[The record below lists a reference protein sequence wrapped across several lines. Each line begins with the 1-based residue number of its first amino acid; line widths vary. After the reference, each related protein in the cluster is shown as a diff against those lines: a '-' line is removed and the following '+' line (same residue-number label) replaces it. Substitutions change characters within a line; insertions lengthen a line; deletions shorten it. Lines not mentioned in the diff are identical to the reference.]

1 VTQPS
6 ANSSRSG
13 APTSGSTTER
23 ASDSIDTADPSARRP
38 LIALAWSSYVLL
50 GWAGLLVPALIRSI
64 ENRFSQSDAGLGAY
78 YFVLAVVYAIGS
90 LVGGLLTERVGR
102 RMVLSGS
109 AILMGLGLGL
119 QAVAPSWVL
128 FVAAGVPAGIGS
140 GAIDGG
146 MSGLVL
152 AVSRNRPGGA
162 MNALHLFFSVGAL
175 SSPFVVGR
183 LVVGGV
189 PWQDVLVATA
199 AVAVVIG
206 LLFARQSIPSGRPIA
221 RRSAAPLAATG
232 ASPGAADSAVPQ
244 VSAAQPLERRRD
256 LRAALPLI
264 ALAASI
270 ATYVASEIGVSS
282 WLVRF
287 LTSASVET
295 ATTALAIFWGG
306 LTLGR
311 LLSIRV
317 ADRLP
322 PVVFAAACA
331 VAAGLLLFAAVLVPD
346 QALAIALFG
355 AVGLA
360 YGPIYPMIMTV
371 AAALYPHRLAA
382 VTGTLAAAAV
392 IGAVVY
398 PPLIGLLSASV
409 GIGIGLLGGAGLS
422 LLCAVALAGAWLSAC
437 GQVSRTT

>member
-1 VTQPS
+1 VTLPN
-6 ANSSRSG
+6 ARSS
-13 APTSGSTTER
+13 TSTF
-23 ASDSIDTADPSARRP
+23 ARRP
-38 LIALAWSSYVLL
+38 LVTLAWSSFLLL

-64 ENRFSQSDAGLGAY
+64 EDRYSQSDAGLGAY

-90 LVGGLLTERVGR
+90 LGGGLLTERIGR
-102 RMVLSGS
+102 RVVLSGS
-109 AILMGLGLGL
+109 AVLMGVGLGL

-128 FVAAGVPAGIGS
+128 FVAAGIPAGIGS

-152 AVSRNRPGGA
+152 AVSRNRPGRA

-189 PWQDVLVATA
+189 PWQDVLIATA
-199 AVAVVIG
+199 VVAVVIG
-206 LLFARQSIPSGRPIA
+206 VLFARQSIPSGRRT
-221 RRSAAPLAATG
+221 RRSAALLAAAG
-232 ASPGAADSAVPQ
+232 ASLELADPATTQASAVEPI
-244 VSAAQPLERRRD
+244 EWRRD

-264 ALAASI
+264 ALGASI

-287 LTSASVET
+287 LASASVET

-311 LLSIRV
+311 LLSIRI

-331 VAAGLLLFAAVLVPD
+331 VVAGLLLFAAVLVPD
-346 QALAIALFG
+346 QSLAIALFG

-371 AAALYPHRLAA
+371 AGALYPHRLAA
-382 VTGTLAAAAV
+382 VTGTLAASAV
-392 IGAVVY
+392 IGAVFY
-398 PPLIGLLSASV
+398 PPLIGLLSDSV

-422 LLCAVALAGAWLSAC
+422 LLCAMALAGAWLAARGHARGEASSESAAEPTA
-437 GQVSRTT
+437 R

>member
-1 VTQPS
+1 
-6 ANSSRSG
+6 
-13 APTSGSTTER
+13 
-23 ASDSIDTADPSARRP
+23 
-38 LIALAWSSYVLL
+38 LIGLAWSSFLLL

-64 ENRFSQSDAGLGAY
+64 EDRFAQSDAGLGAY
-78 YFVLAVVYAIGS
+78 YFVVAVVYAVGS
-90 LVGGLLTERVGR
+90 LGGGLLTERIGR
-102 RMVLSGS
+102 RAVLSGS
-109 AILMGLGLGL
+109 AMLMGLGLGL
-119 QAVAPSWVL
+119 QAAAPSWLL
-128 FVAAGVPAGIGS
+128 FVAAGVPTAIGS

-175 SSPFVVGR
+175 LSPFVVGR

-189 PWQDVLVATA
+189 PWEAVLAATA
-199 AVAVVIG
+199 AVAIVIG
-206 LLFARQSIPSGRPIA
+206 ALFARQSIPSGRPSA
-221 RRSAAPLAATG
+221 TRSAAVVTAPGEPYAPLDAPAPEEAPTAVG
-232 ASPGAADSAVPQ
+232 SPRSA
-244 VSAAQPLERRRD
+244 EGRRD

-322 PVVFAAACA
+322 PVVFAATCA
-331 VAAGLLLFAAVLVPD
+331 VAAGLLLIAAVLVPD
-346 QALAIALFG
+346 QTLAIALFG

-371 AAALYPHRLAA
+371 AGALYPHRLAA
-382 VTGTLAAAAV
+382 VTGTLAASAV
-392 IGAVVY
+392 VGAVVY
-398 PPLIGLLSASV
+398 PPLMGLLSESV

-422 LLCAVALAGAWLSAC
+422 LLCGVALAGAWVSAR
-437 GQVSRTT
+437 GRSAGATASRA

>member
-1 VTQPS
+1 VTPPES
-6 ANSSRSG
+6 VDG
-13 APTSGSTTER
+13 
-23 ASDSIDTADPSARRP
+23 ADPSARRP
-38 LIALAWSSYVLL
+38 LVALAWSSFLLL

-64 ENRFSQSDAGLGAY
+64 EDQFSQSDAGLGAY
-78 YFVLAVVYAIGS
+78 YFVLAVVYAVGS
-90 LVGGLLTERVGR
+90 LVGGLLTERIGR
-102 RMVLSGS
+102 RVVLSGS
-109 AILMGLGLGL
+109 AILMGVGLGF
-119 QAVAPSWVL
+119 QAIAPSWLL
-128 FVAAGVPAGIGS
+128 FIAAGIPAGIGS

-146 MSGLVL
+146 MNGLVL

-189 PWQDVLVATA
+189 PWQDALAATA
-199 AVAVVIG
+199 IVAVVIG
-206 LLFARQSIPSGRPIA
+206 LLFARQSIPSGRAPA
-221 RRSAAPLAATG
+221 RRSAPLLAIPGESPAAADPDAAPGSAGQPLARG
-232 ASPGAADSAVPQ
+232 
-244 VSAAQPLERRRD
+244 RD

-270 ATYVASEIGVSS
+270 ATSVASELGVSS

-322 PVVFAAACA
+322 PVAFAAACA
-331 VAAGLLLFAAVLVPD
+331 VAAGVLLFAAVLVPN
-346 QALAIALFG
+346 QPLAIALFG

-371 AAALYPHRLAA
+371 AGALYPHRIAA

-398 PPLIGLLSASV
+398 PPLIGLLSENV

-422 LLCAVALAGAWLSAC
+422 LVCAVALAGAWLSARAMA
-437 GQVSRTT
+437 SRA